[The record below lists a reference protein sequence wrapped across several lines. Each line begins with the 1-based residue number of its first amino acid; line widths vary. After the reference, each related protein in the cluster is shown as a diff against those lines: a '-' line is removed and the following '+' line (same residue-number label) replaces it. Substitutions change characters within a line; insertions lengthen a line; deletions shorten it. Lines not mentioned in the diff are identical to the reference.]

1 MYSTPDL
8 VADSV
13 TGVEVVLPI
22 AGPGARSF
30 AFLIDWCIRSILS
43 VAWFVVSAL
52 VHNARWSLAQPLIPD
67 AAWFIFV
74 LTPTAAI
81 FLLYHPVLEISMRG
95 RTPGKRFAGV
105 RIVTRTGWSPGV
117 AALLTRNAFRIID
130 SFPLVYGVGLLVTMM
145 SREHIRVG
153 DFAAGTVLVYQR
165 QMVSLPDSRVAPT
178 SLARTPQWA
187 SRSAQWTAATARA
200 RRLAES
206 RAEDIGAAA
215 QLADDYRLLAHD
227 LAEARRVMPGTAP
240 HEYLEL
246 AYAQTHATLHKPG
259 WNLGHDL
266 LTLFSTEIP
275 EIVRRLRPYIL
286 WSSVLFLLTIAAGY
300 LLVRAYPGLIALFAS
315 PELIASVSKGRLWT
329 EGLLN
334 VVPSSVL
341 SLQILANNVVVSL
354 VAWCA
359 GFLFGLGTFYILGL
373 NGMMLGA
380 VFAFSALHG
389 LGGSLFRFIVPH
401 GLVEIS
407 VMCLSGAAG
416 AAVGE
421 ALIRPTRGTTR
432 AESFRAAAAESGK
445 LLSACLLLLVG
456 SGFIEGY
463 VSPDPDVPLWAR
475 VAIGV
480 AYWLLMIALLRGWL
494 LAPLRVPPIAPQFR
508 SFASAAARRTAQ

>member
-1 MYSTPDL
+1 MNSSGKVATATPDL

-30 AFLIDWCIRSILS
+30 AFLIDWLIRSVLAL
-43 VAWFVVSAL
+43 AWFVVSAL
-52 VHNARWSLAQPLIPD
+52 VHNGRWSLAQPLIPD
-67 AAWFIFV
+67 AAWFVFV
-74 LTPTAAI
+74 LAPTAAI

-105 RIVTRTGWSPGV
+105 RIMARTGESPGV

-130 SFPLVYGVGLLVTMM
+130 SFPLVYGVGLMVTVLT
-145 SREHIRVG
+145 RQNVRVG
-153 DFAAGTVLVYQR
+153 DFAAGTVLVYER
-165 QMVSLPDSRVAPT
+165 GMAPLT
-178 SLARTPQWA
+178 EPRAAARWA
-187 SRSAQWTAATARA
+187 AATQRA

-206 RAEDIGAAA
+206 RAEDIGDAA
-215 QLADDYRLLAHD
+215 QLADDYRLLARD
-227 LAEARRVMPGTAP
+227 LAEARRVMPGSP
-240 HEYLEL
+240 SHEYLEA
-246 AYAQTHATLHKPG
+246 AYAQAHATLHKPG
-259 WNLGHDL
+259 WSLGYDL
-266 LTLFSTEIP
+266 LNLFGREIP
-275 EIVRRLRPYIL
+275 DVVRRLRPYIV
-286 WSSVLFLLTIAAGY
+286 WSTALFLLTIAAGY
-300 LLVRAYPGLIALFAS
+300 GLVRAYPSLIALFAS
-315 PELIASVSKGRLWT
+315 PELIASVQRGQLWT

-380 VFAFSALHG
+380 VFAFSGLHG

-401 GLVEIS
+401 GPVEIS

-421 ALIRPTRGTTR
+421 ALIRPTRGSRT
-432 AESFRAAAAESGK
+432 ESFRAAALESGK

-456 SGFIEGY
+456 SGLIEGY
-463 VSPDPDVPLWAR
+463 VSPNPAVPLWAR
-475 VAIGV
+475 VTIGV
-480 AYWLLMIALLRGWL
+480 GYWCLMIALLRGWL
-494 LAPLRVPPIAPQFR
+494 FR
-508 SFASAAARRTAQ
+508 PFASGAAFRTAQ

>member
-1 MYSTPDL
+1 MMYRTPDL

-30 AFLIDWCIRSILS
+30 AFLIDWFIRAILS

-52 VHNARWSLAQPLIPD
+52 LYNARWSLAQPLVPD

-81 FLLYHPVLEISMRG
+81 FLLYHPVVEISMRG

-105 RIVTRTGWSPGV
+105 RIVTRTGGSPGV

-130 SFPLVYGVGLLVTMM
+130 SFPLVYGVGLLVTMA
-145 SREHIRVG
+145 SREHIRIG
-153 DFAAGTVLVYQR
+153 DFAAGTVLVYEHR
-165 QMVSLPDSRVAPT
+165 LAPLPDLRAARPPPT
-178 SLARTPQWA
+178 RAPQWVVRA
-187 SRSAQWTAATARA
+187 SQWTTATERA

-206 RAEDIGAAA
+206 RADDLPAAA

-227 LAEARRVMPGTAP
+227 LAEARRVIPGTAA

-246 AYAQTHATLHKPG
+246 AYAQTHATLHTPG
-259 WNLGHDL
+259 WNLGYGL
-266 LTLFSTEIP
+266 LTLFSTELP

-286 WSSVLFLLTIAAGY
+286 WSTALFLLAIAAGY

-315 PELIASVSKGRLWT
+315 PELISSVKKGQLWT
-329 EGLLN
+329 DGLLN

-380 VFAFSALHG
+380 VFAFSGLHG

-401 GLVEIS
+401 GPVEIS

-421 ALIRPTRGTTR
+421 ALIRPTRGTR
-432 AESFRAAAAESGK
+432 AESFRAATVESGK

-475 VAIGV
+475 VAIG
-480 AYWLLMIALLRGWL
+480 ATYWLLMIALLRGWL
-494 LAPLRVPPIAPQFR
+494 FR
-508 SFASAAARRTAQ
+508 SFVSAAALRTAQ